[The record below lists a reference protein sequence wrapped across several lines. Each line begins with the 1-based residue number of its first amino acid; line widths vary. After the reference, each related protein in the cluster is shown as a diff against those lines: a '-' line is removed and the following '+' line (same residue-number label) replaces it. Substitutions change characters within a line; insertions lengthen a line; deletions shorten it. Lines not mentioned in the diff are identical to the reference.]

1 MNARLLPQ
9 SLAVRVTLLCALI
22 SIVITGMLGA
32 SFFFNAR
39 TAITDHADEQL
50 VGRAT
55 YFRQLAAETLND
67 HDLRDRSMLLQALLG
82 SANDVVILRRRD
94 QLPVVAVNPARVEVP
109 AEFVPVEIGRA
120 ITNLDVHRIDRKSEP
135 RMHWVAALTRGPGG
149 SVIEVLVG
157 HPLTSEMR
165 MIEGSRNGVLGS
177 TFAAMV
183 ACALL
188 VWLVLLNG
196 LRPLR
201 LISAQAALINPI
213 NLATRLSEH
222 NAPAELRKMVATFNS
237 MLDRIAI
244 GYERLSQFSADLAHE
259 IRTPIGTLLG
269 QTQVALGRTRT
280 VDEYQR
286 LLESNLEEF
295 GRLGSIVDSILF
307 LAQADHASLQLEK
320 TPLALKYELLNIA
333 EYFEGP
339 AEEAGLNFSV
349 QATGEARVNAALC
362 RRALHNLV
370 LNALRYST
378 SGTTVTL
385 TGVQHKAGATI
396 VVESDGTPIPQDQCV
411 RLFDR
416 FYRADSAAGRSAE
429 SRGLGLSIVKAIMD
443 LHEGEATA
451 SCSPTGRYRFE
462 LRFPP

>member
-1 MNARLLPQ
+1 MKARLLPQ

-22 SIVITGMLGA
+22 AIVITGMLGA

-50 VGRAT
+50 VGRAAH
-55 YFRQLAAETLND
+55 FRQLAAETLND

-82 SANDVVILRRRD
+82 SANDVVVLRRRG
-94 QLPVVAVNPARVEVP
+94 QLPVVEVNPAKVAIPVDL
-109 AEFVPVEIGRA
+109 AAVEIGRS
-120 ITNLDVHRIDRKSEP
+120 ITNLDVRRIDRRSDP

-149 SVIEVLVG
+149 SVIEVLAG

-165 MIEGSRNGVLGS
+165 MIEGSRNGVLWS

-188 VWLVLLNG
+188 VWLVLLHG

-222 NAPAELRKMVATFNS
+222 NAPAELRTMVATFNS
-237 MLDRIAI
+237 MLDRIAT

-259 IRTPIGTLLG
+259 IRTPLGALTG
-269 QTQVALGRTRT
+269 QTQVALGRTRS

-286 LLESNLEEF
+286 LLESNLEEL

-307 LAQADHASLQLEK
+307 LAQADHASLQVEK
-320 TPLALKYELLNIA
+320 GPLVLKDELSNIA
-333 EYFEGP
+333 DYFEGP
-339 AEEAGLNFSV
+339 AEEAGLTFSV
-349 QATGEARVNAALC
+349 QAVGEARVNAALC

-385 TGVQHKAGATI
+385 TGGQHEAGATI
-396 VVESDGTPIPQDQCV
+396 VVESEGTPIPQDQCL

-416 FYRADSAAGRSAE
+416 FYRADSSAGRSAE

-443 LHEGEATA
+443 LHSGEATA
-451 SCSPTGRYRFE
+451 LCSPTGRYRFE
-462 LRFPP
+462 LRFPL